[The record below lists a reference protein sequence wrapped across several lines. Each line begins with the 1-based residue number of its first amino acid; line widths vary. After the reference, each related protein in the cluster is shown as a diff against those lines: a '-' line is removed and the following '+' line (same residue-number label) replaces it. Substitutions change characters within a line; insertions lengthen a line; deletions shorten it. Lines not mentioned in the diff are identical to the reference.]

1 VLKDLSKSIDEC
13 RIKFD
18 GFPFTSDIEI
28 TPILAEKLKASIQ
41 GIEPNSSVNIYPYSI
56 RLTND
61 KGLRTDLASSSLW
74 FGAAYHE
81 FATYLEQYRV
91 VLETITATLKRLD
104 HLSVDIKA
112 LLKLIPSADW
122 RTHSNTA
129 LVSDFINEID
139 NFFGED
145 TRSKVLFCRFLD
157 ERDWWFKPFSRTGQ
171 TTGKTLDRSDVYQSA
186 ILLAAKVIVASSDR
200 LSLIIEA
207 FSLNL
212 PLRQA
217 FSHLLPSEIS
227 FTESVSTVVDPCGV
241 NQIYYGAP
249 GTGKSHKIDELATN
263 ENSIRTVFHS
273 ETQYSDFVGCLKPCM
288 VGRDISYQF
297 RPGPFVL
304 ALVKAAKEP
313 LNQYFLVIEEINR
326 AAAAA
331 VFGDIFQLLDRRFDG
346 RSRYSI
352 DVVDTDFKNYLET
365 HAAAVLTNGK
375 LILPSNLSLL
385 ATMNSSDQAVMPM
398 DSAFKR
404 RWQFEYVSI
413 ESDKYPLGYFIIKAG
428 TDSFKVTWE
437 VLSKEINTQL
447 SKVHIPEDRLLGPWF
462 VSEKEL
468 ENSQATLAG
477 KLAMYLWEDVLRHGD
492 RGIIFNI
499 VKSPTLYQLINAI
512 KANEVVFDTEIINEL
527 RKNSGEPM
535 IFAEA

>member
-1 VLKDLSKSIDEC
+1 MLKDLSKSIDEC

-18 GFPFTSDIEI
+18 EFPFTSDIEI

-41 GIEPNSSVNIYPYSI
+41 GIEPNSSVNIYPFSI
-56 RLTND
+56 SLTNE

-91 VLETITATLKRLD
+91 VLETITATLKGLGYS
-104 HLSVDIKA
+104 SVNIKS
-112 LLKLIPSADW
+112 LFKLIPSTDW
-122 RTHSNTA
+122 KNHPDKK
-129 LVSDFINEID
+129 LVADFINEID
-139 NFFGED
+139 IFFGVD
-145 TRSKVLFCRFLD
+145 TISKTLFFRFLD
-157 ERDWWFKPFSRTGQ
+157 ERDWWFKPFSKTGQ
-171 TTGKTLDRSDVYQSA
+171 TTGKTLDRSDAYQSA

-207 FSLNL
+207 FSLNQ

-217 FSHLLPSEIS
+217 FSHLQPSEIS
-227 FTESVSTVVDPCGV
+227 FTESVSTVVESCGI

-249 GTGKSHKIDELATN
+249 GTGKSHKIDELATD

-288 VGRDISYQF
+288 IDGDISYQF
-297 RPGPFVL
+297 RPGPFSL
-304 ALVKAAKEP
+304 ALVKAANDEQP
-313 LNQYFLVIEEINR
+313 CFLVIEEINR

-331 VFGDIFQLLDRRFDG
+331 VFGDIFQLLDRRADG
-346 RSRYSI
+346 RSQYSI
-352 DVVDTDFKNYLET
+352 DVVDADFKGYLET
-365 HAAAVLTNGK
+365 HAASLLVSGK
-375 LILPSNLSLL
+375 LVLPANLSLL

-413 ESDKYPLGYFIIKAG
+413 EGDEYPQGDFIINVG
-428 TDSFKVTWE
+428 TELFAVSWE
-437 VLSKEINTQL
+437 VLSKVINAQL
-447 SKVHIPEDRLLGPWF
+447 SEAQIPEDRLLGPWF

-468 ENSQATLAG
+468 ENSQAMLAG
-477 KLAMYLWEDVLRHGD
+477 KLSMYLWEDVLRHAH
-492 RGIIFNI
+492 REVIFDTEKN
-499 VKSPTLYQLINAI
+499 PTLYQLIKTI
-512 KANEVVFDTEIINEL
+512 KANGIVFSDVVINEL
-527 RKNSGEPM
+527 RANGEP
-535 IFAEA
+535 ITIAEA